1 MGRKFF
7 INCDE
12 ATTICDK
19 SQYDEATLYDKIRL
33 SFHLVM
39 CKYCKKY
46 TKQNHLMTDIFN
58 KYATTCEASDKMP
71 EKDKQE
77 LELRLK
83 EELKKE

>member
-1 MGRKFF
+1 MGKKIC

-19 SQYDEATLYDKIRL
+19 SQYNEASLYDKVRL
-33 SFHLVM
+33 NVHLVL
-39 CKYCKKY
+39 CKYCRKY
-46 TKQNHLMTDIFN
+46 TKQNMLMSNIFS
-58 KYATTCEASDKMP
+58 KYATPCQSSEQMP

-77 LELRLK
+77 LEMKLR

>member
-19 SQYDEATLYDKIRL
+19 SQYDEASLYDKFRL
-33 SFHLVM
+33 SFHLAL
-39 CKYCKKY
+39 CKYCRQY
-46 TKQNHLMTDIFN
+46 TKQNHLMTGIFN
-58 KYATTCEASDKMP
+58 NYATPCQSSGKMP

-77 LELRLK
+77 LELKLK
-83 EELKKE
+83 EEIKKQ